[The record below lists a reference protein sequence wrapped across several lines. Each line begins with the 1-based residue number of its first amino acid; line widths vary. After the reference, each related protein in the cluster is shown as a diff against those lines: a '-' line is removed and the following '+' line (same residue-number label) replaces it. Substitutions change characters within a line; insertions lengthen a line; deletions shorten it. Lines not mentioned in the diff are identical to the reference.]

1 MPMDNSTSS
10 FSEVRQTFPDAELL
24 QVGGTTCECY
34 RVKRYGKLH
43 FLKRL
48 KPELLTNPQYVAAL
62 QKEFEMGYQLDHPH
76 LVRYVGKTDDGILMD
91 YVDGETLGQFA
102 QHHPDY
108 FRDRKNADRFLR
120 QLLSV
125 VDYLHSH
132 QIVHLDLK
140 PSNILITRIGH
151 DVKLIDLGYCYADC
165 YTDTMGR
172 TDKYAAPE
180 QMDGSAKP
188 DARTDI
194 YAIGRILQTLPCAH
208 IYNKVIK
215 RSTAQDMDARY
226 ASAGELLQ
234 AVSHRRAPW
243 RLVGVL
249 AFVVVAISFFLSYRY
264 VRQEFAEA
272 DSSNVSWQSQS
283 DSLNPPESLAHPRQI
298 PDHRPP
304 AADIE
309 ELPAPVPS
317 VAKGYIPVSS
327 VAIPS
332 QPPSPVSES
341 TPATVTPIP
350 TTTQRE
356 DTLALRRELQ
366 QLIGSRFKKAL
377 GHYNDSTYHQINY
390 QRYTQNWIDF
400 EDNLISLYSQ
410 VWKSYQGKV
419 AEHTMASEWC
429 QTIMYY
435 RVTQL
440 WRMMRNAPDH
450 DPSYDHKVFHYYEIP
465 CQGM

>member
-1 MPMDNSTSS
+1 MPMDSSTSS

-48 KPELLTNPQYVAAL
+48 KPELRTHPQYVAAL
-62 QKEFEMGYQLDHPH
+62 QKEFETGYLLDHPH

-108 FRDRKNADRFLR
+108 FRNRNNADSFLH

-125 VDYLHSH
+125 VGYLHSH

-151 DVKLIDLGYCYADC
+151 DVKLIDLEYCYADC

-208 IYNKVIK
+208 YYNKVI
-215 RSTAQDMDARY
+215 RRCTEENPVERY
-226 ASAGELLQ
+226 QSIADLET
-234 AVSHRRAPW
+234 
-243 RLVGVL
+243 
-249 AFVVVAISFFLSYRY
+249 AISKKRPYLLPVGILMIIIVLSVVLFLWNPFLKSPSQSLQHH
-264 VRQEFAEA
+264 VE
-272 DSSNVSWQSQS
+272 DSS
-283 DSLNPPESLAHPRQI
+283 
-298 PDHRPP
+298 
-304 AADIE
+304 
-309 ELPAPVPS
+309 
-317 VAKGYIPVSS
+317 IPVKRESS
-327 VAIPS
+327 ISQKGVFGDIQGQSSAIEDSPSQQPSLTPQTAIPQQTEAPQNETHS
-332 QPPSPVSES
+332 SKSEMSVSEAGL
-341 TPATVTPIP
+341 PKADPPVIE
-350 TTTQRE
+350 TQSPSSSYT
-356 DTLALRRELQ
+356 DADVAQLRRLLHEAIRPIYEKHLGAYRDIDYYEMNQAEIEAYGHQDVAFMEDCMRKHHELWQKYQ
-366 QLIGSRFKKAL
+366 QQYDKAL
-377 GHYNDSTYHQINY
+377 FADEFEKIRETY
-390 QRYTQNWIDF
+390 DA
-400 EDNLISLYSQ
+400 Q
-410 VWKSYQGKV
+410 VFLPS
-419 AEHTMASEWC
+419 
-429 QTIMYY
+429 
-435 RVTQL
+435 
-440 WRMMRNAPDH
+440 RN
-450 DPSYDHKVFHYYEIP
+450 K
-465 CQGM
+465 Q